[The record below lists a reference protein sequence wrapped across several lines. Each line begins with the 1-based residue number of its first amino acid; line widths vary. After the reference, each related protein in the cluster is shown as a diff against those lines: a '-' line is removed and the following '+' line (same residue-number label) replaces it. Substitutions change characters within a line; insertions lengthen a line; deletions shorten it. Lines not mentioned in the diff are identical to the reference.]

1 MPTNIDRPSK
11 TIYVF
16 VNIYYPNN
24 TDISCFHAA
33 FIELNFLRKIG
44 KSMSEKSINLSGYN
58 WGIESDLGIN

>member
-1 MPTNIDRPSK
+1 MYLLTL
-11 TIYVF
+11 
-16 VNIYYPNN
+16 YYPNN